1 MISFLYRGCY
11 TTWLAK
17 LIRTRIFMFKTLYI
31 VLGSVELIGQ
41 QGRVTGEEA
50 LSTEKLPL

>member
-31 VLGSVELIGQ
+31 VLVSVELIGQ